1 MTFHYNHNLREL
13 SKNLRN
19 ESTKSEIL
27 LWQHIKSQALGVAFN
42 RQFPIENYIIDFYCK
57 ELKLAVEID
66 GISHDSAESQI
77 KDEERQHRLESYG
90 IKFIRL
96 DDREVMY
103 DIENSLRTIKE
114 AINVLRTET
123 KHPPTPLHKGEN
135 LRYLEILKQ
144 YWGYDNFRGIQ
155 EEIINSI
162 GEGHDTLGLMPTGG
176 GKSITFQVPALAKE
190 GLCLVITPLI
200 ALMKDQVRNLR
211 DRGIK
216 ALAIYSGMTR
226 EEIVVALENCIFG
239 DYKFLYISPERLDT
253 EIFQTK
259 LRHMKVSMIT
269 VDESHCI
276 SQWGYDFR
284 PAYLKIADIRKM
296 LPDVPVLALTATA
309 TPEVVKDIQL
319 KLGFK
324 EGSQTFRMSF
334 ERRNLAYIVRK
345 TENKP
350 EELLHILNRVKGS
363 AIVYTRNR
371 KRTREVAEL
380 LVNHQITATFYHA
393 GLNNDVK
400 DQRQKSWLTGESR
413 VMVAT
418 NAFGMGI
425 DKPNVRI
432 VIHMDMPDS
441 PEAYFQEAGRAGRDG
456 QKAYA
461 VLLHAKSDKTTL
473 NKRITDTFPD
483 KEYIRQVYENINY
496 FYQMAMGDGL
506 GCTFAFNIDEF
517 CHNFKHFPIQVDSA
531 LKILTRAGYLEYTD
545 EQDNA
550 SRLLFTLRRDELY
563 KLQEYDADTE
573 KLLNVILRSYTGLFT
588 DYAYINEESLEVRT
602 GLSRQQIY
610 DTLVMLTKRR
620 ILHYIPRKKTPY
632 IIYTR
637 ERQEKD
643 RLFISQEVYEERK
656 KSFTDRIN
664 AMIEYASSEENCR
677 SRMLLR
683 YFGEKNEH
691 NCGQCDT
698 CLQKHETGLKLGDFQ
713 ELKEWTL
720 QTLKTNPC
728 PVAELV
734 SKRHE
739 EKEKVQQVISFLL
752 SEEIIQIKDGIL
764 TT

>member
-1 MTFHYNHNLREL
+1 MTY
-13 SKNLRN
+13 
-19 ESTKSEIL
+19 
-27 LWQHIKSQALGVAFN
+27 Q
-42 RQFPIENYIIDFYCK
+42 
-57 ELKLAVEID
+57 
-66 GISHDSAESQI
+66 
-77 KDEERQHRLESYG
+77 
-90 IKFIRL
+90 
-96 DDREVMY
+96 
-103 DIENSLRTIKE
+103 
-114 AINVLRTET
+114 
-123 KHPPTPLHKGEN
+123 
-135 LRYLEILKQ
+135 EILKQ
-144 YWGYDNFRGIQ
+144 HWGYDCFRGIQ
-155 EEIINSI
+155 EEIIISI
-162 GEGHDTLGLMPTGG
+162 GKGQDTLGLMPTGG

-190 GLCLVITPLI
+190 GICLVITPLI

-253 EIFQTK
+253 EIFQVK

-296 LPDVPVLALTATA
+296 LPHVPVLALTATA
-309 TPEVVKDIQL
+309 TPEVVKDIQI
-319 KLGFK
+319 KLGFR

-334 ERRNLAYIVRK
+334 ERKNLAYIVRK
-345 TENKP
+345 TENKQ

-380 LVNHQITATFYHA
+380 LNNHQITATFYHA

-413 VMVAT
+413 VIVAT

-425 DKPNVRI
+425 DKPDVRLVVHI
-432 VIHMDMPDS
+432 DMPDS

-473 NKRITDTFPD
+473 HKRITDTFPD
-483 KEYIRQVYENINY
+483 KDYIRQVYENINY
-496 FYQMAMGDGL
+496 YYQMAMGDGL

-610 DTLVMLTKRR
+610 ETLVMLTKRR

-643 RLFISQEVYEERK
+643 RLVISQDVYEDRK
-656 KSFTDRIN
+656 KSFVERIY
-664 AMIEYASSEENCR
+664 AMIE
-677 SRMLLR
+677 
-683 YFGEKNEH
+683 
-691 NCGQCDT
+691 
-698 CLQKHETGLKLGDFQ
+698 
-713 ELKEWTL
+713 
-720 QTLKTNPC
+720 
-728 PVAELV
+728 
-734 SKRHE
+734 
-739 EKEKVQQVISFLL
+739 
-752 SEEIIQIKDGIL
+752 
-764 TT
+764 

>member
-1 MTFHYNHNLREL
+1 MT
-13 SKNLRN
+13 
-19 ESTKSEIL
+19 
-27 LWQHIKSQALGVAFN
+27 
-42 RQFPIENYIIDFYCK
+42 
-57 ELKLAVEID
+57 
-66 GISHDSAESQI
+66 
-77 KDEERQHRLESYG
+77 
-90 IKFIRL
+90 
-96 DDREVMY
+96 
-103 DIENSLRTIKE
+103 
-114 AINVLRTET
+114 
-123 KHPPTPLHKGEN
+123 
-135 LRYLEILKQ
+135 YLEILKQ
-144 YWGYDNFRGIQ
+144 YWGYDHFRGIQ

-162 GEGHDTLGLMPTGG
+162 GKGQDTLGLMPTGG

-216 ALAIYSGMTR
+216 ALAIYSGMSR

-259 LRHMKVSMIT
+259 LKHRKVSMIT

-309 TPEVVKDIQL
+309 TPEVVKDIQC

-334 ERRNLAYIVRK
+334 ERKNLAYIVRK
-345 TENKP
+345 TENKQ

-380 LVNHQITATFYHA
+380 LINHQITATFYHA

-400 DQRQKSWLTGESR
+400 DLRQKSWLTGESR

-425 DKPNVRI
+425 DKPDVRI

-496 FYQMAMGDGL
+496 YYQMAMGDGL

-550 SRLLFTLRRDELY
+550 SRLIFTLRRDELY

-602 GLSRQQIY
+602 GLTRQQIY

-643 RLFISQEVYEERK
+643 RLIISQEAYEERK
-656 KSFTDRIN
+656 KSYTDRIN
-664 AMIEYASSEENCR
+664 AMIEYASAEENCR

-683 YFGEKNEH
+683 YVGEKNEH

-698 CLQKHETGLKLGDFQ
+698 CLQKHSTGLKQGDFQ
-713 ELKEWTL
+713 ELKEWIL
-720 QTLKTNPC
+720 QTLKSNPC

-734 SKRHE
+734 SQKHE
-739 EKEKVQQVISFLL
+739 DKEKVQQVISFLL

-764 TT
+764 TS

>member
-1 MTFHYNHNLREL
+1 MT
-13 SKNLRN
+13 
-19 ESTKSEIL
+19 
-27 LWQHIKSQALGVAFN
+27 
-42 RQFPIENYIIDFYCK
+42 
-57 ELKLAVEID
+57 
-66 GISHDSAESQI
+66 
-77 KDEERQHRLESYG
+77 
-90 IKFIRL
+90 
-96 DDREVMY
+96 
-103 DIENSLRTIKE
+103 
-114 AINVLRTET
+114 
-123 KHPPTPLHKGEN
+123 
-135 LRYLEILKQ
+135 YLEILKK
-144 YWGYDNFRGIQ
+144 YWGYDHFRGIQ

-162 GEGHDTLGLMPTGG
+162 GKGQDTLGLMPTGG
-176 GKSITFQVPALAKE
+176 GKSITFQVPALSKE

-216 ALAIYSGMTR
+216 ALAIYSGMSR

-253 EIFQTK
+253 EIFQAK

-296 LPDVPVLALTATA
+296 LPNVPVLALTATA

-334 ERRNLAYIVRK
+334 ERKNLAYIVRK
-345 TENKP
+345 TENKQ

-380 LVNHQITATFYHA
+380 LTNNQITATFYHA

-425 DKPNVRI
+425 DKPDVRLVVHI
-432 VIHMDMPDS
+432 DMPDS

-473 NKRITDTFPD
+473 HKRITDTFPD
-483 KEYIRQVYENINY
+483 KDYIRQVYENINY
-496 FYQMAMGDGL
+496 YYQMAMGDGL

-610 DTLVMLTKRR
+610 ETLVMLTKRR

-643 RLFISQEVYEERK
+643 RLVISQDVYEDRK
-656 KSFTDRIN
+656 KSFVERIN
-664 AMIEYASSEENCR
+664 AMIEYASAEENCR

-691 NCGQCDT
+691 NCGQCDV
-698 CLQKHETGLKLGDFQ
+698 CLQKHSTGLKLGDFQ
-713 ELKEWTL
+713 ELKEWIFQKL
-720 QTLKTNPC
+720 SNGPC
-728 PVAELV
+728 SIADLV
-734 SKRHE
+734 SLKHT

-752 SEEIIQIKDGIL
+752 SEEIIQLKNGIL
-764 TT
+764 TS